1 MNKTAIKN
9 YAIRAR
15 VQLIEAVKQRAYEY
29 EITEDGENKSG
40 IKTVGDRLLTPDEIK
55 QREQLIDEI
64 RHKGYNQVMEEAAYT
79 WFNRFIALRFMEV
92 NGFLPSRVR
101 VFTDESGAFKPEI
114 LKEAMT
120 VDIDG
125 LDRNKVFDLLDR
137 QENEELFKYLIITQ
151 CNALNQGLPYMFE
164 KISNWTELLFPANL
178 LRSDS
183 VIGRMVSE
191 IEEEDWQ
198 DAVQIIGWMYQY
210 YNTELKDDTFAR
222 LKKNIKISKE
232 RIPAA
237 TQLFTPDWIVRY
249 MVENSLGRL
258 YINDQLLT
266 FNGLSEGERIAEEK
280 AIADKMGWKYYLT
293 EAEQEP
299 EVRKQ
304 LDSLTTDRFSLTGL
318 KVIDPCMGS
327 GHILVYAFDVLLQIY
342 TACGWSERDAAKS
355 ILENNLYGLDIDD
368 RAGQLAYFAIMMKA
382 RKHSRRILN
391 GETRPNVLAI
401 QDSGFMTED
410 FITYV
415 AGKNQH
421 IKADLTLLRS
431 SLKDAK
437 EYGSI
442 LNVPVLNYAELYERI
457 DIISRSFAEDL
468 FQAQYQTMAVELL
481 LPLVKQAEIMAQKYD
496 VVVTNP
502 PYMGASGM
510 SAKLSEFVKKNY
522 PDSKS
527 DLFAVFIERCGEML
541 NKSGYQAMIT
551 QHAWMFLSSYEQLRK
566 KLLLHDTVNM
576 AHLGARA
583 FEEIGGEVVQ
593 TTSFVF
599 RNAHIKDYKGTY
611 CRLIDPVTQSGKEE
625 MYLLGENRYISNQ
638 INYAKIPGMPFAYW
652 VSDNFI
658 KIFENGKPL
667 SSYANVPK
675 GLSTGSVDRFMRFW
689 YEVEHSNI
697 NFSCADTKD
706 TEHLVEKWYPYAKGG
721 TFRRWNGNLEYVVNW
736 QNNGFEVKNFVDD
749 KGKQRSRPQNT
760 AYYFKECMTYSAITS
775 YKLSLRYL
783 INCIFGG
790 GGDSIHAI
798 NSNNFYYILGFVN
811 SDLQT
816 KILNLISP
824 TMNFEVDHLKK
835 LPLIIEQTK
844 KVLVDEIVKEN
855 IEYSKKDWDTFE
867 TSWNFKKHP
876 LVPYAPITDKIEL
889 AYEYWEKKSLERFVQ
904 LKANEEELNRIFIDI
919 YGLQDEL
926 TPEVEE
932 KDVTVRKADLQREI
946 KSLISYAIGCIFGR
960 YSLDVEGL
968 AFAGGEWDE
977 SKYKT
982 VIPDADNILP
992 ICDDDYFEDDLAN
1005 KIFKWVETVYGKETL
1020 EENLRFIADALGGKG
1035 TAREVIRNYLLNGF
1049 YADHLK
1055 IYQKRP
1061 IYWLFSSGK
1070 KNGFKALIY
1079 MHRYQPDLLARMRTD
1094 YVHEQQERYRTQLSM
1109 LEESIA
1115 SASPSEKVKLNK
1127 SIAKLKDQAL
1137 EISQYEEKIHHLAD
1151 QMISIDLDD
1160 GVKVNYAKFQDVLEK
1175 IK

>member
-258 YINDQLLT
+258 WYEGHPYFDK
-266 FNGLSEGERIAEEK
+266 SEWR
-280 AIADKMGWKYYLT
+280 YYLD

-299 EVRKQ
+299 AVEAEFQKIRSEYANIKPE
-304 LDSLTTDRFSLTGL
+304 DI
-318 KVIDPCMGS
+318 KIIDPCMGS
-327 GHILVYAFDVLLQIY
+327 GHILVYAFDVLMQIY
-342 TACGWSERDAAKS
+342 IAVGYSERDAAKS
-355 ILENNLYGLDIDD
+355 ILENNIYGFDIDD
-368 RAGQLAYFAIMMKA
+368 RAGQLAYFAVMMKA
-382 RKHSRRILN
+382 RKYSRRILN
-391 GETRPNVLAI
+391 SGITPNVFSI
-401 QDSGFMTED
+401 QDSSFMSDD
-410 FITYV
+410 FIAFV
-415 AGKNQH
+415 AKKDH
-421 IKADLTLLRS
+421 ELELDLIGIRNAFV
-431 SLKDAK
+431 DAK
-437 EYGSI
+437 EYGSV
-442 LNVPVLNYAELYERI
+442 LSVPKFDYEKLYARIEELKTY
-457 DIISRSFAEDL
+457 FPQTL
-468 FQAQYQTMAVELL
+468 FESEYRLTAIEKLYQM
-481 LPLVKQAEIMAQKYD
+481 VKQAYMLATKYE

-502 PYMGASGM
+502 PYMGGNYSPKLASYL
-510 SAKLSEFVKKNY
+510 KENY
-522 PDSKS
+522 PDTKADFFS
-527 DLFAVFIERCGEML
+527 VFMEKC
-541 NKSGYQAMIT
+541 
-551 QHAWMFLSSYEQLRK
+551 
-566 KLLLHDTVNM
+566 LH
-576 AHLGARA
+576 
-583 FEEIGGEVVQ
+583 F
-593 TTSFVF
+593 
-599 RNAHIKDYKGTY
+599 
-611 CRLIDPVTQSGKEE
+611 
-625 MYLLGENRYISNQ
+625 
-638 INYAKIPGMPFAYW
+638 
-652 VSDNFI
+652 SDNFI
-658 KIFENGKPL
+658 AMVTPESWMFLYTFIALRNRYLSNMRCVNCAHLGLKAFECGFGTTAFVFSKNTVKNCSSKYIRLVDHASTEEKEENFNNSHNHYLCTTERFKLLPNDIMAYWCSDTFAQRL
-667 SSYANVPK
+667 SDGRPFGEKYELNPGIK
-675 GLSTGSVDRFMRFW
+675 TGNNDLFLRLWF
-689 YEVEHSNI
+689 EVGSI
-697 NFSCADTKD
+697 KTSKSPTKADLND
-706 TEHLVEKWYPYAKGG
+706 GSHKWYFYNKGG
-721 TFRRWNGNLEYVVNW
+721 GYRKWYGGYEYVVD
-736 QNNGFEVKNFVDD
+736 FESNALNIRTLIGKDTYRLRNADNYFVHGILWPLIGSDHF
-749 KGKQRSRPQNT
+749 S
-760 AYYFKECMTYSAITS
+760 C
-775 YKLSLRYL
+775 RYL
-783 INCIFGG
+783 PSNVLSDIASNTIHFHNVYKYEAMAFMNSCVFNTVLNMINPTVSYPI
-790 GGDSIHAI
+790 DSI
-798 NSNNFYYILGFVN
+798 YKVPYIPAA
-811 SDLQT
+811 DD
-816 KILNLISP
+816 
-824 TMNFEVDHLKK
+824 E
-835 LPLIIEQTK
+835 IES
-844 KVLVDEIVKEN
+844 IVKEN
-855 IEYSKKDWDTFE
+855 LDIARCDWDSFE
-867 TSWNFKKHP
+867 TSWDFKKHP
-876 LVPYAPITDKIEL
+876 LVPLAPITDKIEL
-889 AYEYWEKKSLERFVQ
+889 AYEYWEKKSLERFIK

-926 TPEVEE
+926 TPEVED
-932 KDVTVRKADLQREI
+932 KDVTVRKSDLQREI

-968 AFAGGEWDE
+968 AFDGGEWDE

-1049 YADHLK
+1049 YTDHLK

-1127 SIAKLKDQAL
+1127 RIAKLKDQAL